1 MSLLMQA
8 LKKAEQT
15 KQKQQNDAVLS
26 LSPTENHPETVL
38 PAAETPI
45 LEPGKSE
52 VTLTDDVS
60 LSLTLDNAK
69 PETHFLEDVLPA
81 TPPSQSLNAL
91 AAQYEPFM
99 GENFTAPSSATTTTS
114 DTTQNTAQ
122 NTPSADAM
130 LEMTAAKAEPSMA
143 DRLQRPRID
152 PEQIKTHEKIDPL
165 LAAEQKKAKS
175 VFASKTVAAD
185 RKKPLALALSGIVLL
200 MLAGFAYVYWQ
211 SNLLENRPGILG
223 SAVNTIPPQTPE
235 QLPTPLQTAAST
247 ANTNDIAAAS
257 AANPVETSTSPTAA
271 ATTTSASTAQSTA
284 TNSVSNSVSSSVN
297 NANKASSSEQ
307 KTAELSKKNSDDD
320 LGSVA
325 GSSSK
330 SSKKSS
336 KPSSSNATSLPGHI
350 VHDANAI
357 QIRKGNSGNQ
367 INPALS
373 SAYQAFL
380 TGDVATAER
389 QYQSVLIQEPN
400 NRDALLGLAALAL
413 NQRAADKA
421 GSFYGKL
428 LELDPNDPEA
438 IAGLTSLQQGDPVQ
452 SESRLKTALTLH
464 PNAGSILF
472 ALGNLYAQQA
482 RWSDAQQSYFRAFT
496 TQPVNA
502 DYAFNLA
509 VSLDRLNQ
517 SKLAKEYY
525 QRALQ
530 AGQNG
535 PGNFSRSKVEQ
546 RIADLEKALNE
557 QAK

>member
-15 KQKQQNDAVLS
+15 KQKQQSDAVLS
-26 LSPTENHPETVL
+26 LSPTENHPETVF
-38 PAAETPI
+38 PAAETPS
-45 LEPGKSE
+45 LEPVKSE
-52 VTLTDDVS
+52 LVLADDAS
-60 LSLTLDNAK
+60 LSLTLDQTK
-69 PETHFLEDVLPA
+69 PESHFLEDVLPA
-81 TPPSQSLNAL
+81 TTISQPLNAL

-99 GENFTAPSSATTTTS
+99 GEGFTAPSSAS
-114 DTTQNTAQ
+114 YAVQETAHETAHNSAQ
-122 NTPSADAM
+122 KTPEADAI
-130 LEMTAAKAEPSMA
+130 LEMPATKPEQSMA

-152 PEQIKTHEKIDPL
+152 PEQVRANAKVDPL
-165 LAAEQKKAKS
+165 LAAEQKKAQS
-175 VFASKTVAAD
+175 VFASKTIPAD
-185 RKKPLALALSGIVLL
+185 RKKPWLFAFSGISLFV
-200 MLAGFAYVYWQ
+200 LAGVAYVYWQ
-211 SNLLENRPGILG
+211 SNLIENRPGILG
-223 SAVNTIPPQTPE
+223 SAVNTVPAQIPE
-235 QLPTPLQTAAST
+235 QLPTPAST
-247 ANTNDIAAAS
+247 ANTNDIATASAAS
-257 AANPVETSTSPTAA
+257 AVETSTLPTAI
-271 ATTTSASTAQSTA
+271 ATNSSASTA
-284 TNSVSNSVSSSVN
+284 SNSAQNPAS
-297 NANKASSSEQ
+297 NANKASSSEL
-307 KTAELSKKNSDDD
+307 KIAAVSKKNKEDD
-320 LGSVA
+320 LGSAA
-325 GSSSK
+325 GSSNQ
-330 SSKKSS
+330 SSKKSA

-367 INPALS
+367 INPTLS

-380 TGDVATAER
+380 AGDVATAER
-389 QYQSVLIQEPN
+389 QYQSVLTQEPN
-400 NRDALLGLAALAL
+400 SRDALLGLAALAL

-421 GSFYGKL
+421 GGFYGKL

-452 SESRLKTALTLH
+452 SESRLKIALTLH

-472 ALGNLYAQQA
+472 ALGNLYAQQG
-482 RWSDAQQSYFRAFT
+482 RWSDAQQNYFRAFT

-525 QRALQ
+525 QRALE

-535 PGNFSRSKVEQ
+535 PGNFSRSKVQQ

-557 QAK
+557 